1 MRNNSS
7 DNIFHKEEDSKITE
21 NTFVR
26 CKNCEY
32 IIMDYTCLERFS
44 ISIKP
49 EKTVLN
55 LKLKK
60 FNDKEKKLFHEI
72 IVEEKKVQCKNCK
85 LKIGNF
91 NKSTLTCILINE
103 KIYEEKFYFRKEK
116 YGKDI
121 VLVKQYDLQM
131 EERVRASSNLVNY
144 LKKINKN
151 CLTEEFYEISS
162 EMISIQ
168 EKIDKLEKFGS

>member
-7 DNIFHKEEDSKITE
+7 DNSFPKEEDPKSNE
-21 NTFVR
+21 NTFIR
-26 CKNCEY
+26 CKNCES
-32 IIMDYTCLERFS
+32 IIMDFSCLERFS
-44 ISIKP
+44 ISFKP
-49 EKTVLN
+49 EKTVFN
-55 LKLKK
+55 VKLRK
-60 FNDKEKKLFHEI
+60 FEEKEKKLFHEI

-103 KIYEEKFYFRKEK
+103 KIYEEKFYFPKEK
-116 YGKDI
+116 FRKDI

-131 EERVRASSNLVNY
+131 EERLRASSNLVNY

-151 CLTEEFYEISS
+151 CLTEEFYEISA
-162 EMISIQ
+162 EMISIH
-168 EKIDKLEKFGS
+168 EKIDKLQKFG